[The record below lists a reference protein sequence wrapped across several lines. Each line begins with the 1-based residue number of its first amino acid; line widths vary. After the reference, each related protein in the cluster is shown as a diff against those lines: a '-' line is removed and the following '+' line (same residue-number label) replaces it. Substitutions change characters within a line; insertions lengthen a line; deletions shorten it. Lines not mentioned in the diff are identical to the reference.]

1 MNNHATHSY
10 VLVHGAW
17 HGSWVWQDVA
27 AGLRAAGHDVTTPTL
42 TGLGERR
49 HLGKDVGLD
58 THIEDVL
65 AHIEMEGLTN
75 VTLVGWSYGGM
86 VTTGVLARIP
96 DKINAMI
103 YLDAYV
109 PTDGKAMFDYASPKL
124 QAALE
129 QCKVSNQSLPP
140 LPVEM
145 LGLTDPAHVRLV
157 TERLVHQPWRTIYQP
172 VKALKHWPDMP
183 IAYIRCTRFDP
194 SPFAD
199 FLEAMKQ
206 DPKVRTDVIDTG
218 HSCML
223 IDPDETVRLLV
234 NYAH

>member
-86 VTTGVLARIP
+86 VITGVLARIP
-96 DKINAMI
+96 DKVKAMI
-103 YLDAYV
+103 YLDAFV
-109 PTDGKAMFDYASPKL
+109 PADGKALVDYVSADFSSAWEQPK
-124 QAALE
+124 AD
-129 QCKVSNQSLPP
+129 NQPLPP
-140 LPVEM
+140 LP
-145 LGLTDPAHVRLV
+145 LGALGVSEPAHIRLV
-157 TERLVHQPWRTIYQP
+157 TSRLVHQPWRTFYQP
-172 VKALKHWPDMP
+172 VKALKHWPDIP
-183 IAYIRCTRFDP
+183 IAYIRCTGFDP
-194 SPFAD
+194 SPFGH
-199 FLEAMKQ
+199 FEEALRK

-223 IDPDETVRLLV
+223 TEPDETIRLLDK
-234 NYAH
+234 YG